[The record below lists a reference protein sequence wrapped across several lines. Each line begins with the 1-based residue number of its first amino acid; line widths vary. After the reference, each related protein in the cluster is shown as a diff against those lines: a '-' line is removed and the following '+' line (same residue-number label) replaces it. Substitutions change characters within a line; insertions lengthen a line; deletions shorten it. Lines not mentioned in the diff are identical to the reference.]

1 MPFANS
7 FFRQSPGQYLQSLWT
22 NKSSLSALQ
31 LYRDLGV
38 HNSHTQMFTLDHQL
52 LSICWWW
59 LWSLIIKFINF
70 LNTVI
75 NLVFTQVAH
84 NTRQTFIVLEAA
96 ISSICWSSD
105 LTADHHHRK
114 GEMLDIVFSSSITDW
129 TPQKRSRSPRLNSC
143 ESQSGLRRL
152 VPDLSRVEQAATQ
165 YTVHSYIE
173 QAAIPG
179 YTACRCCYKLPAIC
193 RNQFSR
199 LQTNTIL
206 IHSRYIALSK
216 QIHIK
221 VMQVYVIPIQ
231 LRLIKSTT
239 FYIETDWHD

>member
-1 MPFANS
+1 M
-7 FFRQSPGQYLQSLWT
+7 
-22 NKSSLSALQ
+22 K
-31 LYRDLGV
+31 
-38 HNSHTQMFTLDHQL
+38 
-52 LSICWWW
+52 
-59 LWSLIIKFINF
+59 F
-70 LNTVI
+70 LNTVT

-105 LTADHHHRK
+105 LTADPHHRK
-114 GEMLDIVFSSSITDW
+114 GEMLDKVLPSSITNW

-193 RNQFSR
+193 RNQFGR
-199 LQTNTIL
+199 LETNTIL

-221 VMQVYVIPIQ
+221 VM
-231 LRLIKSTT
+231 
-239 FYIETDWHD
+239 